1 MGGLLAGGTGLTP
14 DARFEVVRRLYEAW
28 GRADMPGPLECFHD
42 DVEYVNPPGAI
53 EPGTRTGVAEF
64 ARAGEK
70 LLDAWE
76 FWRAEPQDMR
86 AEGDRV
92 AVLVRY
98 RARGRGSGAE
108 IEGSESALF
117 TFRDGKVARYE
128 WFHGE
133 SDAFDALD

>member
-1 MGGLLAGGTGLTP
+1 LNV
-14 DARFEVVRRLYEAW
+14 EVVRRLYGAW
-28 GRADMPGPLECFHD
+28 AVGDVPGPLELFQD

-53 EPGTRTGVAEF
+53 EPGTRSGVAEF
-64 ARAGEK
+64 TRAVEK
-70 LLDAWE
+70 VLEAWE
-76 FWRAEPQDMR
+76 FWQGEPQQMKAD
-86 AEGDRV
+86 GDRV

-108 IEGSESALF
+108 VEGRESALF

-133 SDAFDALD
+133 ADAFEALGS

>member
-1 MGGLLAGGTGLTP
+1 MS
-14 DARFEVVRRLYEAW
+14 ARNVEMVRRIYAAW
-28 GRADMPGPLECFHD
+28 AVGDIPGPLELFDD

-53 EPGTRTGVAEF
+53 EPGTRSGIAEF
-64 ARAGEK
+64 TRATEK
-70 LLDAWE
+70 LLEAWE
-76 FWRAEPQDMR
+76 FWQGEAEDTK

-108 IEGSESALF
+108 VEGRESALF

-133 SDAFDALD
+133 ADAFEALGR

>member
-1 MGGLLAGGTGLTP
+1 
-14 DARFEVVRRLYEAW
+14 VRRLYEAW
-28 GRADMPGPLECFHD
+28 ARGDIPGPVELFAE

-53 EPGTRTGVAEF
+53 EPGTRSGVAEF

-76 FWRAEPQDMR
+76 FWEGEPEEMKT
-86 AEGDRV
+86 AGDRV
-92 AVLVRY
+92 AVRVHF

-108 IEGSESALF
+108 VEGYESALF

-133 SDAFDALD
+133 AGAFEALG

>member
-1 MGGLLAGGTGLTP
+1 MSNV
-14 DARFEVVRRLYEAW
+14 EVVRRIYSAW
-28 GRADMPGPLECFHD
+28 AAGDIPGPLELFHD
-42 DVEYVNPPGAI
+42 DVEYVNPAGAI
-53 EPGTRTGVAEF
+53 EPGTRTGIAEF
-64 ARAGEK
+64 TRAGEK

-76 FWRAEPQDMR
+76 LWLGEAEELK

-108 IEGSESALF
+108 VQGRESALF
-117 TFRDGKVARYE
+117 TFREGKVVRYE

-133 SDAFDALD
+133 ADAFEALGRPA

>member
-1 MGGLLAGGTGLTP
+1 MP
-14 DARFEVVRRLYEAW
+14 DRNVEVVRRLYAAW
-28 GRADMPGPLECFHD
+28 GAGDLPGPVELFQD

-53 EPGTRTGVAEF
+53 EPGTRTGVAAF
-64 ARAGEK
+64 AGATEK
-70 LLDAWE
+70 LLESWE
-76 FWRAEPQDMR
+76 FWRGEPTEMK
-86 AEGDRV
+86 AAGDRV

-108 IEGSESALF
+108 VEGTESALF

-133 SDAFDALD
+133 ADAFEALQG

>member
-1 MGGLLAGGTGLTP
+1 M
-14 DARFEVVRRLYEAW
+14 RNVEVVRRIYSAW
-28 GRADMPGPLECFHD
+28 ADGDIPGPLELFHD

-53 EPGTRTGVAEF
+53 EPGTRTGIAEF
-64 ARAGEK
+64 TRAGEK

-76 FWRAEPQDMR
+76 LWHGEAEELK

-108 IEGSESALF
+108 VDGRESALF
-117 TFRDGKVARYE
+117 TFRDGKVVRYE
-128 WFHGE
+128 WFHGTA
-133 SDAFDALD
+133 DAFEALGRPA

>member
-1 MGGLLAGGTGLTP
+1 MSDRNVEIVQRIYA
-14 DARFEVVRRLYEAW
+14 AW
-28 GRADMPGPLECFHD
+28 AVGDIPGPLELLDD

-53 EPGTRTGVAEF
+53 EPGTRSGIAEF
-64 ARAGEK
+64 TRATEK
-70 LLDAWE
+70 LLEAWE
-76 FWRAEPQDMR
+76 FWQAETEDTR

-108 IEGSESALF
+108 VEGRESALF
-117 TFRDGKVARYE
+117 TFREGRVARYE

-133 SDAFDALD
+133 ADAFEALGR